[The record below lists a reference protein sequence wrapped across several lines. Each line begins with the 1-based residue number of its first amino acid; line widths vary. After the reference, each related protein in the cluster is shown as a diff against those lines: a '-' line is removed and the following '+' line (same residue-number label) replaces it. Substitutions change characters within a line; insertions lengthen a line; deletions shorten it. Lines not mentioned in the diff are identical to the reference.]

1 MSIDNRGRGPLRVCA
16 VTRRRFPVGARPTR
30 RPLQPEAT
38 GAAKEVT
45 NWLKPSECV
54 SRIGDS
60 ASVQAATKVNAEQIS
75 KRTMRRPTRQPFRG
89 RLIRLGY
96 RAKLSAQTLRRDS
109 GGSMY
114 TRKAYATR
122 EALWRG
128 QSKDQLEAREGQA
141 GRHGVAERFVVPL
154 KLGNAGGGK
163 GPQFKTDAIRGEGPA
178 TYKLRKG
185 FRNCRWRCTRK

>member
-1 MSIDNRGRGPLRVCA
+1 MSTIGV
-16 VTRRRFPVGARPTR
+16 RRDKTDFPVGARPTR

-45 NWLKPSECV
+45 NWLKHSECV

-60 ASVQAATKVNAEQIS
+60 ASVQAATKVNAGQIS
-75 KRTMRRPTRQPFRG
+75 KRTMCRPTRQPFRG

-122 EALWRG
+122 EVPRRG
-128 QSKDQLEAREGQA
+128 QSDDQPEAREGQA
-141 GRHGVAERFVVPL
+141 GRFGVAEGFVVPL

-163 GPQFKTDAIRGEGPA
+163 GAGHR
-178 TYKLRKG
+178 R
-185 FRNCRWRCTRK
+185 